1 MGDVELFCL
10 LQGDPLEKSF
20 PVTINREDNVAN
32 LRKLVVAECPDVLK
46 GVVARHILL
55 YCVTIAD
62 SSEISQLSLK
72 DTPPL
77 DPRTTIG
84 ELFPGIPGKSDLIF
98 VANGMMLRCGLIC
111 VFLCSCR

>member
-20 PVTINREDNVAN
+20 PVTINREDNVTN

-72 DTPPL
+72 NTLPL
-77 DPRTTIG
+77 HPRITIG
-84 ELFPGIPGKSDLIF
+84 KLFPDGLRKNDYIYI
-98 VANGMMLRCGLIC
+98 ANGMMLRCGLIC

>member
-1 MGDVELFCL
+1 MGDVKLFFVLCGWRL
-10 LQGDPLEKSF
+10 DESLR
-20 PVTINREDNVAN
+20 VTIPRGADVFDLKLDIISACGDALRGVPVNRVRLYGVSIAN
-32 LRKLVVAECPDVLK
+32 DDELGRLD
-46 GVVARHILL
+46 
-55 YCVTIAD
+55 
-62 SSEISQLSLK
+62 LK